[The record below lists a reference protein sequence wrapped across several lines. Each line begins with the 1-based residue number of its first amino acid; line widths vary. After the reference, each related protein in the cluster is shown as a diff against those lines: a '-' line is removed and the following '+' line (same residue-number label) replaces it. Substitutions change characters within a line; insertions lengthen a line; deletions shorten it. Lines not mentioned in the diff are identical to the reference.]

1 MKTFKRGSF
10 MTKRTSSGFAA
21 KHPSNTTVA
30 ESIVKAVSERLI
42 DKAMTCQAAFGIV
55 AESGAAP
62 REVGKAIDLAEGRI
76 TKCQLGLFGYEAPNR
91 KMIQAAAVVDSRI
104 REAIE
109 SALTQ
114 GRLTC
119 SAAWRIADQA
129 GIARIKVADACEA
142 LKIKIKECQLGA
154 F

>member
-1 MKTFKRGSF
+1 
-10 MTKRTSSGFAA
+10 MTKCKSCGFAA
-21 KHPSNTTVA
+21 KHPSHTTVA
-30 ESIVKAVSERLI
+30 PGIVKAVGERLV
-42 DKAMTCQAAFGIV
+42 DKAITCQSAFGISG
-55 AESGAAP
+55 ESGAAP

-91 KMIQAAAVVDSRI
+91 KMIQAAEVVDSQLRT
-104 REAIE
+104 AIE
-109 SALTQ
+109 NDLTQ

-142 LKIKIKECQLGA
+142 LNIKIKECQLGA

>member
-1 MKTFKRGSF
+1 
-10 MTKRTSSGFAA
+10 MTKSASRGFAA
-21 KHPSNTTVA
+21 KHPPNTKVA
-30 ESIVKAVSERLI
+30 PQIVKAVGERFVDMAI
-42 DKAMTCQAAFGIV
+42 TCQAAFDIT

-62 REVGKAIDLAEGRI
+62 GEVGKAIDLVEGRI
-76 TKCQLGLFGYEAPNR
+76 IKCQLGLFGYEAPNR
-91 KMIQAAAVVDSRI
+91 KMIQAAEVVDPRI

-119 SAAWRIADQA
+119 CAAWRIADQA

>member
-1 MKTFKRGSF
+1 
-10 MTKRTSSGFAA
+10 MTKCASCGFAA

-30 ESIVKAVSERLI
+30 PGIVKSVGEHLV
-42 DKAMTCQAAFGIV
+42 DKAMTCQAAFGI
-55 AESGAAP
+55 AGETGAAP

-91 KMIQAAAVVDSRI
+91 KMIQAAEVVDPRI
-104 REAIE
+104 RENIE
-109 SALTQ
+109 KALTQ

>member
-1 MKTFKRGSF
+1 
-10 MTKRTSSGFAA
+10 MTKSASRGFAA
-21 KHPSNTTVA
+21 KHPPNTKVA
-30 ESIVKAVSERLI
+30 PQIVKMVGERLVDMAI
-42 DKAMTCQAAFGIV
+42 TCQAAFGIT

-62 REVGKAIDLAEGRI
+62 GEVGKAIDLAEGRI
-76 TKCQLGLFGYEAPNR
+76 IKCQLGLFGYEAPNR
-91 KMIQAAAVVDSRI
+91 KIIQAAEVVDPRI

-109 SALTQ
+109 NALTQ
-114 GRLTC
+114 GHLTC

-129 GIARIKVADACEA
+129 GIARIEVADACEA